1 MGVDNYFGATEH
13 GEGDWDAGSGMTS
26 DSTSFEPLYDR
37 LATDLVGAVGRGEIV
52 AYYQPQLEIATE
64 RIVAVESLSRWNHPE
79 LGLQSPVDFI
89 PIAEEI
95 GLINEIGNFMMEE
108 GCRCAVELEGRGT
121 PVEVSVNVSAVQ
133 LGTPE
138 FLDELEGVLGATGFR
153 PESMTIEI
161 TESRLIANRP
171 VVSDRLGALRQLG
184 VGISIDDFGVGHSS
198 VEQLL
203 ALPTTELKID
213 RTIVQDVASDPLMA
227 TIVGLVRDRGLRVV
241 AEGVE
246 TTEQLDR
253 VRALKC
259 DRVQGYLI
267 GRPMP
272 RAQLE
277 AFLDARR

>member
-1 MGVDNYFGATEH
+1 
-13 GEGDWDAGSGMTS
+13 MTS
-26 DSTSFEPLYDR
+26 DSTSLEPLYDR

-52 AYYQPQLEIATE
+52 AFYQPQLEVATE
-64 RIVAVESLSRWNHPE
+64 QIVAIESLSRWNHPE
-79 LGLQSPVDFI
+79 LGLQSPLDFI

-95 GLINEIGNFMMEE
+95 GVINEIGNFMMED

-121 PVEVSVNVSAVQ
+121 PVEVSVNVSAIQ

-138 FLDELEGVLGATGFR
+138 FLNQLEDVIGSTGFR
-153 PESMTIEI
+153 PEAMTIEI

-171 VVSDRLGALRQLG
+171 TVSGRLGVLRELG

-213 RTIVQDVASDPLMA
+213 RTIVQDVSSDGLMA
-227 TIVGLVRDRGLRVV
+227 TIVGLVKDRGLRVV

-253 VRALKC
+253 VRALNC
-259 DRVQGYLI
+259 DRAQGYLI

-272 RAQLE
+272 RVELE

>member
-1 MGVDNYFGATEH
+1 MGHAECTTRSDN
-13 GEGDWDAGSGMTS
+13 DMTS
-26 DSTSFEPLYDR
+26 DSTSFRQPYDR

-52 AYYQPQLEIATE
+52 AYYQPQLDIATE

-79 LGLQSPVDFI
+79 LGLQSPLDFI

-95 GLINEIGNFMMEE
+95 GLINEIGNFMMED
-108 GCRCAVELEGRGT
+108 GCRCAVDLERRGT
-121 PVEVSVNVSAVQ
+121 PVDVSVNVSAIQ
-133 LGTPE
+133 LGTPD
-138 FLDELEGVLGATGFR
+138 FIDELEGVLSTTGFR
-153 PESMTIEI
+153 PGAMTIEI

-171 VVSDRLGALRQLG
+171 RVSDRLGALRELG

-203 ALPTTELKID
+203 ALPATELKID
-213 RTIVQDVASDPLMA
+213 RTIVQDVASDALMG

-267 GRPMP
+267 GMPMP
-272 RAQLE
+272 RAELHE
-277 AFLDARR
+277 FLDARQ